1 MHSPNDMMVDSQDEY
16 VVQPGENVKESVAI
30 INPDQ
35 LDDDAD
41 QLENPTLATDRTCR
55 ARRGRSVQRCDT
67 LTRVAQTRP

>member
-1 MHSPNDMMVDSQDEY
+1 MMVDTQDDY
-16 VVQPGENVKESVAI
+16 VVQPGENEKESVAI

-55 ARRGRSVQRCDT
+55 ARRGCSVQGRDA
-67 LTRVAQTRP
+67 LTRVMQTRP